1 MYPPPFCSC
10 CALYVYRIN
19 PLIAKMERD
28 AIDRNSNINPEF
40 KFLGEIFNIDSGRSL
55 SSTYK

>member
-1 MYPPPFCSC
+1 MYLPPFCSC

-28 AIDRNSNINPEF
+28 AIDRNSNINPES

>member
-1 MYPPPFCSC
+1 MYLPLFCPC
-10 CALYVYRIN
+10 CALCVYHIN

-28 AIDRNSNINPEF
+28 VIDGNSNINPES

-55 SSTYK
+55 SSTNK